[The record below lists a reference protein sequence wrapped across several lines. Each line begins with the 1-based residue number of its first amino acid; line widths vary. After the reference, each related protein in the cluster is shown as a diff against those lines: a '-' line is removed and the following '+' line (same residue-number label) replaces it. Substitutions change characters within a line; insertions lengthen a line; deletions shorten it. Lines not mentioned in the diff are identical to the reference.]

1 MNVHSPP
8 SARPLHRLF
17 AEEFDAQ
24 SGITVLD
31 PPEPPDEP
39 ETIAPSFTQEAL
51 ETAREAAYAEG
62 YSRGLSQAAQDRA
75 EIGGQ
80 LLAGIAQ
87 RLADAEAAA
96 REAAEASALA
106 VAELLINTLAAL
118 FPTLCARHG
127 AGEVAALARTVL
139 PALDREPRISLRVS
153 PHVLPELEAELA
165 RLDPEL
171 RARIAVIATDAV
183 APGDIRIAWQDGGA
197 RRDGAALWAQI
208 AATLAEYGLA
218 APELPAGE
226 RNG

>member
-1 MNVHSPP
+1 
-8 SARPLHRLF
+8 LHRLF
-17 AEEFDAQ
+17 AEDFDQQ

-31 PPEPPDEP
+31 PPDEP
-39 ETIAPSFTQEAL
+39 DLIAPSFTEEAV

-62 YSRGLSQAAQDRA
+62 YSRGLSQATQDRA
-75 EIGGQ
+75 EIASQ
-80 LLAGIAQ
+80 LLAGIAR

-106 VAELLINTLAAL
+106 VAELLMNSLAAL

-153 PHVLPELEAELA
+153 PHVLPELEAELD

-171 RARIAVIATDAV
+171 RARLTVIATDAV
-183 APGDIRIAWQDGGA
+183 PPGDVHIAWQDGAAG
-197 RRDGAALWAQI
+197 RDGAALWAQI

-218 APELPAGE
+218 APEIPAGD
-226 RNG
+226 RDG

>member
-1 MNVHSPP
+1 MNAHSRPP
-8 SARPLHRLF
+8 HAPPLHRLF
-17 AEEFDAQ
+17 AEDFDQ
-24 SGITVLD
+24 HSGITVLD
-31 PPEPPDEP
+31 PPDEP
-39 ETIAPSFTQEAL
+39 ELIAPSFTEEAV

-62 YSRGLSQAAQDRA
+62 YSRGLSQATQDRA
-75 EIGGQ
+75 EIASQ
-80 LLAGIAQ
+80 LLAGIAR

-96 REAAEASALA
+96 REAADASAQA
-106 VAELLINTLAAL
+106 VAELLMNSLAAL

-127 AGEVAALARTVL
+127 AGEVAALARIVL

-171 RARIAVIATDAV
+171 RARITVIATDAV
-183 APGDIRIAWQDGGA
+183 APGDVRIAWQDGA
-197 RRDGAALWAQI
+197 AQRDGAALWAQI

-218 APELPAGE
+218 APEIQAGD

>member
-1 MNVHSPP
+1 
-8 SARPLHRLF
+8 LHRLF
-17 AEEFDAQ
+17 AEDFDQQ

-31 PPEPPDEP
+31 PPDEP
-39 ETIAPSFTQEAL
+39 DLIAPSFTQEAV

-62 YSRGLSQAAQDRA
+62 YSRGLSQATQDRA
-75 EIGGQ
+75 EIASQ
-80 LLAGIAQ
+80 LLAGIAR

-106 VAELLINTLAAL
+106 VAELLMNSLAAL

-153 PHVLPELEAELA
+153 PHVLPELEAELD

-171 RARIAVIATDAV
+171 RARLTVIATDAV
-183 APGDIRIAWQDGGA
+183 PPGDVRIAWQDGAAG
-197 RRDGAALWAQI
+197 RDGAALWAQI

-218 APELPAGE
+218 APEIPAGD